1 MHSSTGRPA
10 SHERWRLAW
19 LWAGLLT
26 GPLAWLTLLEV
37 HYVLSYVACETRQTW
52 FLHLATAIAA
62 LVVAVAG
69 VLGWRASQG
78 HPLTPEHPSHPLSDD
93 TRHQRARWM
102 SAAGIALSGFFILII
117 LAMEVPIVV
126 LRTCQ

>member
-1 MHSSTGRPA
+1 M
-10 SHERWRLAW
+10 LA
-19 LWAGLLT
+19 

-37 HYVLSYVACETRQTW
+37 HYALSYVACESRQTW
-52 FLHLATAIAA
+52 FLHLATAIAV
-62 LVVAVAG
+62 LLVAG
-69 VLGWRASQG
+69 AGVFGWRASQG
-78 HPLTPEHPSHPLSDD
+78 PPLTREHPSHPLSDD

-102 SAAGIALSGFFILII
+102 SAAGIAFSAFFILII